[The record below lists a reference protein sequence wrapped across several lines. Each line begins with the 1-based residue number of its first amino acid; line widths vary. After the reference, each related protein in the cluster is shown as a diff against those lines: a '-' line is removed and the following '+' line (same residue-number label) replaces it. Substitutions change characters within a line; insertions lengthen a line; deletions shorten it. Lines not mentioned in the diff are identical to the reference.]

1 MTLIAAQDG
10 QEPTETV
17 LGLKEKADFADL
29 LDTFVED
36 LTTNVPE
43 LPEQTNLDLY
53 NPLHLIGGCKNV
65 QKLKNACQG
74 MQKSSTNQQTVQ
86 D

>member
-36 LTTNVPE
+36 LTTNATVRPKDPQVTMSKE
-43 LPEQTNLDLY
+43 KREARLAAEAAQQLDIWW
-53 NPLHLIGGCKNV
+53 N
-65 QKLKNACQG
+65 
-74 MQKSSTNQQTVQ
+74 
-86 D
+86 